1 MSAHSNIPQPEPH
14 WLNKTEMAASL
25 GISVQA
31 FDKWG
36 VKPISKIGRS
46 VYYDCRSVV
55 SNRIE
60 NELAKQQPQDD
71 EEVDPSK
78 LEYQRYRLTKEQADS
93 QELKNQKDRAEVV
106 ETSFSTFTLS
116 RIAAQI
122 GSILDSVPLNMRR
135 KFPELET
142 KHIEHLKREIVKAQN
157 IAAGLDDMIPEL
169 LDEYLTNSS

>member
-1 MSAHSNIPQPEPH
+1 M
-14 WLNKTEMAASL
+14 
-25 GISVQA
+25 
-31 FDKWG
+31 
-36 VKPISKIGRS
+36 
-46 VYYDCRSVV
+46 

>member
-1 MSAHSNIPQPEPH
+1 MSATSNIPQPEPH

-36 VKPISKIGRS
+36 VKPTAKIGRS

-60 NELAKQQPQDD
+60 NEQQKQQPAED

-78 LEYQRYRLTKEQADS
+78 LDYQRYRLTKEQADA
-93 QELKNQKDRAEVV
+93 QELKNQKERAEVV
-106 ETSFSTFTLS
+106 ETAFATFTLS
-116 RIAAQI
+116 RIAAQL
-122 GSILDSVPLNMRR
+122 GSILESVPLNKRR
-135 KFPELET
+135 TFPELET

-157 IAAGLDDMIPEL
+157 IAAGLDDKIPEL
-169 LDEYLTNSS
+169 LDEYLADSS

>member
-1 MSAHSNIPQPEPH
+1 MSAHSNIPQPESH

-36 VKPISKIGRS
+36 VKPVSKIGRS

-116 RIAAQI
+116 RIAAQM

-169 LDEYLTNSS
+169 LDEYITNSS

>member
-1 MSAHSNIPQPEPH
+1 MSAHSNIPQPESH

-36 VKPISKIGRS
+36 VKPVSKIGRS

-71 EEVDPSK
+71 EEVDPSRI
-78 LEYQRYRLTKEQADS
+78 EYQRYRLTKEQADS

-116 RIAAQI
+116 RIAAQM

-142 KHIEHLKREIVKAQN
+142 KYIEHLKREIVKAQN

>member
-1 MSAHSNIPQPEPH
+1 MSAHSNIPQPESH

>member
-116 RIAAQI
+116 RIAAQM

>member
-1 MSAHSNIPQPEPH
+1 MSASSNIPQPEPH

-36 VKPISKIGRS
+36 VKPVAKIGRS

-55 SNRIE
+55 SNRID
-60 NELAKQQPQDD
+60 NELQKQQPAED

-78 LEYQRYRLTKEQADS
+78 LEYQRYRLTKEQADA
-93 QELKNQKDRAEVV
+93 QELKNQKERGEVV
-106 ETSFSTFTLS
+106 ETEFATFTLS

-157 IAAGLDDMIPEL
+157 IAAGLDEMIPEL
-169 LDEYLTNSS
+169 LDEYLANTS

>member
-71 EEVDPSK
+71 EEVDPNK